1 MEYMYG
7 NAPAQQTRMSCVS
20 DRVVRTR
27 YAVRASDPVSVRL
40 PEGYAE
46 ELRNADAARRM
57 RQAYVEEVAGSCR
70 SVAEVPLL
78 ESDGRTE
85 TMDFMKAYLRRNDA
99 VVNVKLRGVP
109 FLSRT
114 IVRDEMEVLELLV
127 RDRRLDVNPQD
138 DGQGGITALMEA
150 CVVDNAGAV
159 RLLLRRE
166 DLDVNAQD
174 DEGRTA
180 LYEAAWQG
188 GIDVVRMLLA
198 DGRVNVHL
206 LAGEHGWTAVDAA
219 LTSCLGAKDADEEEM
234 KSYIAVVRLLVK
246 EYGVGFQRDKMASFL
261 ALAN

>member
-1 MEYMYG
+1 
-7 NAPAQQTRMSCVS
+7 MSCVS
-20 DRVVRTR
+20 DRVIRTR

-40 PEGYAE
+40 PEDYAE

-85 TMDFMKAYLRRNDA
+85 TMDFMTAYLHRNDA

-114 IVRDEMEVLELLV
+114 IVRGEMEVLELLL
-127 RDRRLDVNPQD
+127 RDQRLDVNLRD

-188 GIDVVRMLLA
+188 SIDVVRMLLA
-198 DGRVNVHL
+198 GGRANARL

-219 LTSCLGAKDADEEEM
+219 LTSFVGAKDMEEEKM
-234 KSYIAVVRLLVK
+234 KSYIAIVRLLVK
-246 EYGVGFQRDKMASFL
+246 EYGVGFQRDKMARFL
-261 ALAN
+261 AFAD

>member
-1 MEYMYG
+1 
-7 NAPAQQTRMSCVS
+7 MSDCVS
-20 DRVVRTR
+20 DRVMNRVVRTR

-40 PEGYAE
+40 PEDYAE
-46 ELRNADAARRM
+46 EMRNAERHAEAARRR
-57 RQAYVEEVAGSCR
+57 RQAYVQEVAGSYR
-70 SVAEVPLL
+70 SVAEVRLL
-78 ESDGRTE
+78 ERDGRTE
-85 TMDFMKAYLRRNDA
+85 TMDFMRAYLRRDDA

-109 FLSRT
+109 FLSKT
-114 IVRDEMEVLELLV
+114 IERNEMELLELLL
-127 RDRRLDVNPQD
+127 RDQRLDVNVASKR
-138 DGQGGITALMEA
+138 QGTTALIEA
-150 CVVDNAGAV
+150 CVVDNAEAV

-188 GIDVVRMLLA
+188 SIDVVRMLLK
-198 DGRVNVHL
+198 DGRANPHL

-219 LTSCLGAKDADEEEM
+219 LTSCLGAKDAREEEM

-261 ALAN
+261 ALANEYSQL